1 MIRYSPLVG
10 KRMDV
15 LYRIGANHL
24 LASRLLLADSGESIF
39 AEQRFDQS
47 GSVKTFH
54 FKIPYHC
61 ICRLSEINPD
71 ATPTLT

>member
-24 LASRLLLADSGESIF
+24 LASGLLLAGSGKFIF
-39 AEQRFDQS
+39 VEQRFDES

-61 ICRLSEINPD
+61 VVRLSEINPD